1 MRTLTTALLLLI
13 ALPAAAQ
20 ELSSAERARLQR
32 VMRDGLRQY
41 EAAAGESPAAR
52 ENLEHVRRML
62 DAVDARR
69 EDLRRRGID
78 ADVARAGILFSDLG
92 KNGANMSALAQEL
105 FPNEYRNPATRGAA
119 MFKAFLLHEVPGRRI
134 FRETARQ
141 YGLSAET
148 IERVER
154 ANVGHNGPGAA
165 GSWWQGAWDSQ
176 IRSLERGAVRLDGPH
191 GELVRQYVGRAYP
204 MVQGLEG
211 ALHTALDRRDQ
222 GTRDGSLKI
231 MAERMGR
238 GETLREAFRATFGSQ
253 EGSNQRMTQLQ
264 FDALRERYPQVF
276 EIDVVREAERAVQ
289 ETARFSNHVQFN
301 RAGDRARIHLP
312 DGRVV
317 EATSFESFREA
328 LVQVEQPSARRF
340 RSGAEGGRPALS
352 ELANRTL
359 PQLLAEARRRGV
371 EVRPPYTRAALLS
384 ALTGASATQANQ
396 ALARRDGGPV
406 RSGAARVL
414 ERQLPQSQRG
424 QRRTRR

>member
-1 MRTLTTALLLLI
+1 MRTLTTLLLLLI
-13 ALPAAAQ
+13 TLPAAAQ
-20 ELSSAERARLQR
+20 DLSAAERARLER

-41 EAAAGESPAAR
+41 EAAASESPAAR

-69 EDLRRRGID
+69 EDLRRRGIN

-105 FPNEYRNPATRGAA
+105 FPKEFGNPQTRGAA

-148 IERVER
+148 IARVER

-165 GSWWQGAWDSQ
+165 GSWWRGAWDSQ
-176 IRSLERGAVRLDGPH
+176 IKSLERGAVRLDGPH
-191 GELVRQYVGRAYP
+191 GELVREYVGRAYP

-276 EIDVVREAERAVQ
+276 EVDVVREAERAVR
-289 ETARFSNHVQFN
+289 ETARYSNHVQFN

-312 DGRVV
+312 DGRVL
-317 EATSFESFREA
+317 EATSFERFRDA
-328 LVQVEQPSARRF
+328 LAQLEQPSARRF
-340 RSGAEGGRPALS
+340 RNGASGRAALS

-384 ALTGASATQANQ
+384 ALTGASPAQAGQ
-396 ALARRDGGPV
+396 ALASRDGGPA

-424 QRRTRR
+424 QRRARR